1 MLVKFRNEMGINR
14 EVKVGFSWT
23 SFFFGGFPFLFRG
36 MPLHGLGWIF
46 LAIITFGISNL
57 ILSFIIN
64 KQTAVY
70 YLENGYKPEGPNWD
84 VAASRWDISLP
95 GDTNTEPT
103 SLNEGTLPKGTVTG
117 SDASSKVGAS
127 PIPLISMGVVALLQA
142 INTQLVVN
150 GYVGYEF
157 ITMIGVPITLIN
169 IGVFVWAVNEYLDK
183 TEHKVVAISLMI
195 VAGALNFVLPALLSW
210 T

>member
-84 VAASRWDISLP
+84 VAASKWDVSLP
-95 GDTNTEPT
+95 EDIKTEPT
-103 SLNEGTLPKGTVTG
+103 SLTEG
-117 SDASSKVGAS
+117 SDPQATMSESVAASKVGAT
-127 PIPLISMGVVALLQA
+127 PLPLILMGVFALLQA
-142 INTQLVVN
+142 LTTQLMIG
-150 GYVGYEF
+150 GYIGYEF
-157 ITMIGVPITLIN
+157 MSMIGAPILVIN

-183 TEHKVVAISLMI
+183 TEHKAIAISLML
-195 VAGALNFVLPALLSW
+195 VATLVNFVGPQLFAFI
-210 T
+210 

>member
-57 ILSFIIN
+57 ILCFIIN

-84 VAASRWDISLP
+84 VAASKWDVSLP
-95 GDTNTEPT
+95 EDIKTEPT
-103 SLNEGTLPKGTVTG
+103 SLTEG
-117 SDASSKVGAS
+117 SDPQAALSESVAASKVGAT
-127 PIPLISMGVVALLQA
+127 PLPLILMGVFSLLHALT
-142 INTQLVVN
+142 TQL
-150 GYVGYEF
+150 
-157 ITMIGVPITLIN
+157 MIGGYIGIEFMSMIGAPIGVIN

-183 TEHKVVAISLMI
+183 TEHKVIAILLMLVATL
-195 VAGALNFVLPALLSW
+195 VNFVGPQLFDFI
-210 T
+210 

>member
-84 VAASRWDISLP
+84 VAASKWDVSLP
-95 GDTNTEPT
+95 EDIKTGPT
-103 SLNEGTLPKGTVTG
+103 SLTEG
-117 SDASSKVGAS
+117 SDPQATMSESVAASKVGAT
-127 PIPLISMGVVALLQA
+127 PLPLILMGVFALLQA
-142 INTQLVVN
+142 LTTQLMIG
-150 GYVGYEF
+150 GYIGYEF
-157 ITMIGVPITLIN
+157 MSMIGAPILVIN

-183 TEHKVVAISLMI
+183 TEHKAIAISLML
-195 VAGALNFVLPALLSW
+195 VATLVNFVGPQLFAFI
-210 T
+210 

>member
-1 MLVKFRNEMGINR
+1 MLVKFRNDMGINR
-14 EVKVGFSWT
+14 QVKVGFSWT

-84 VAASRWDISLP
+84 VAASKWDVSLP
-95 GDTNTEPT
+95 EDIKTEPT
-103 SLNEGTLPKGTVTG
+103 SLTEG
-117 SDASSKVGAS
+117 SDPQAAMSESVAASKVGAT
-127 PIPLISMGVVALLQA
+127 PLPLILMGVFALLQA
-142 INTQLVVN
+142 LTTQLMIG
-150 GYVGYEF
+150 GYIGYEF
-157 ITMIGVPITLIN
+157 MSMISAPIAVIN

-183 TEHKVVAISLMI
+183 TEHKAIAISLML
-195 VAGALNFVLPALLSW
+195 VATLVNFVAPILYFI
-210 T
+210 

>member
-84 VAASRWDISLP
+84 VAASKWDVSLP
-95 GDTNTEPT
+95 EDIKTEPT
-103 SLNEGTLPKGTVTG
+103 SLTEG
-117 SDASSKVGAS
+117 SDSQANMSESVAASKVGAT
-127 PIPLISMGVVALLQA
+127 PLPLILMGVFALLQA
-142 INTQLVVN
+142 LTTQLMIG
-150 GYVGYEF
+150 GYIGYEF
-157 ITMIGVPITLIN
+157 MSMIGAPIGVIN

-183 TEHKVVAISLMI
+183 TEHKAIAISLML
-195 VAGALNFVLPALLSW
+195 VATLVNFVGPQLFDFI
-210 T
+210 

>member
-1 MLVKFRNEMGINR
+1 MLVKFRNDMGINR
-14 EVKVGFSWT
+14 QVKVGFSWT

-84 VAASRWDISLP
+84 VAASKWDVSLP
-95 GDTNTEPT
+95 EDIKTEPT
-103 SLNEGTLPKGTVTG
+103 SLTEG
-117 SDASSKVGAS
+117 SDPQAAISESVAASKVGAT
-127 PIPLISMGVVALLQA
+127 PLPLILVGVFALLQA
-142 INTQLVVN
+142 LTTQLMIG
-150 GYVGYEF
+150 GYIGYEF
-157 ITMIGVPITLIN
+157 MSMISAPIAVIN

-183 TEHKVVAISLMI
+183 TEHKAIAISLML
-195 VAGALNFVLPALLSW
+195 VATLVNFVWPILDFI
-210 T
+210 